1 MTPQEKFHIE
11 YAIMTQLSKKG
22 WAEKNIYELIQQVM
36 DGVGTESSVV
46 LECSQQSDSLNTTE
60 TRGEFL
66 LNAFPKTIIRGRTL
80 SHDPSKCNITVSF
93 DGRHEQTFDQS
104 WWTTPFRSVKTDT
117 ESKSTVESTT
127 TKHYSVPTKVRFKD
141 APLMHTLEYGN
152 MKVLKINNE
161 RCSKAKDAPCS
172 KSNAILLYHH
182 NHFGVICDNMMFY
195 DRGIVPEDIE
205 AYNKSEAYNKRLKEG
220 VRF

>member
-1 MTPQEKFHIE
+1 MTTQEMFHIE
-11 YAIMTQLSKKG
+11 HAMISQLIKKG
-22 WAEKNIYELIQQVM
+22 WAEKDIFEFVQHTM
-36 DGVGTESSVV
+36 DGIDTKSI
-46 LECSQQSDSLNTTE
+46 NTNE

-66 LNAFPKTIIRGRTL
+66 LSAFPKTVIRGRTY
-80 SHDPSKCNITVSF
+80 SYDPSKCKITVSF
-93 DGRHEQTFDQS
+93 DGIHDQTFDQT

-117 ESKSTVESTT
+117 ESKSMVESTT

-152 MKVLKINNE
+152 MKVLKINSE

-205 AYNKSEAYNKRLKEG
+205 AYNKRLKEG